1 MKKKKKSNVHIYLN
15 LSQSF
20 LKLRTLF
27 SSPDINANKLDA
39 ILGDLR
45 FARKQI
51 QKHAKRRPRKIL
63 TECIDTLFEMIEEGN
78 REKITDFLDL
88 IRDMPEIALK
98 KRTFRSFCK
107 EIDAF
112 NHKYEEYCFC
122 DINTIHIQ
130 ISKETFKNLLKSAKH
145 RSPLMLTFAISLF
158 LLPLICSIFYVSSLN
173 NTNNISGFPVL
184 TVLGALIIGV
194 GLSNIP
200 IAFFF
205 QYSGRKATT
214 PCLLIGGAMIAI
226 SVFMINNPQLYDPDV
241 SALYFVSLLF
251 MLLVPPIFYF
261 LFRSGVEDWTMRT
274 KHISKSKIR
283 KLKTGKKNYW
293 WFEALHKEENLG
305 HIYHLNK
312 LYTLLY
318 ILLFSLTL
326 FAGLK
331 REMHLILCPMNVLL
345 YALTAYM
352 YLFTSAQHN
361 IDHYG
366 KPFIFLARGPNKKL
380 TSSFLD
386 IIAAAVILAPACIIA
401 QITATIW

>member
-1 MKKKKKSNVHIYLN
+1 MKKKKINSAPYIN
-15 LSQSF
+15 LQQT
-20 LKLRTLF
+20 LIKLRALF
-27 SSPDINANKLDA
+27 SSPDANANKLDA

-51 QKHAKRRPRKIL
+51 AKHAKRRPKKIL
-63 TECIDTLFEMIEEGN
+63 VYAIDTLFEMIEEGN
-78 REKITDFLDL
+78 REKIRDFADL
-88 IRDMPEIALK
+88 IHNMPEIALK
-98 KRTFRSFCK
+98 KRNFRSFAR
-107 EIDAF
+107 EISAF
-112 NHKYEEYCFC
+112 NNKYEEFCFG

-130 ISKETFKNLLKSAKH
+130 ISKVSFENLRKSAKH
-145 RSPLMLTFAISLF
+145 RFPLILTFAISLF
-158 LLPLICSIFYVSSLN
+158 LLPLICSIFYISSLSD
-173 NTNNISGFPVL
+173 TNNISGFPVL
-184 TVLGALIIGV
+184 TVLGALVIGV

-205 QYSGRKATT
+205 QYSGRKVTV
-214 PCLLIGGAMIAI
+214 PCLLIGGATIAI

-241 SALYFVSLLF
+241 SALCFVSLLF

-318 ILLFSLTL
+318 ILIFSLTL

-366 KPFIFLARGPNKKL
+366 KPFILLARGPNKRL

-386 IIAAAVILAPACIIA
+386 FIAAAVILAPACIIV

>member
-1 MKKKKKSNVHIYLN
+1 MKKKKINSAPYLN
-15 LSQSF
+15 LQQT
-20 LKLRTLF
+20 LIKLRALF
-27 SSPDINANKLDA
+27 SSPDINTNKLDA

-51 QKHAKRRPRKIL
+51 VKHAKRRPKKIL
-63 TECIDTLFEMIEEGN
+63 VYAIDTLFETIEEGN
-78 REKITDFLDL
+78 REKIRDFADL
-88 IRDMPEIALK
+88 IHNMPEIALK
-98 KRTFRSFCK
+98 KRNFRSFAR
-107 EIDAF
+107 EISAF
-112 NHKYEEYCFC
+112 NNKYEEFCFG

-130 ISKETFKNLLKSAKH
+130 ISKESFENLRKSAKH
-145 RSPLMLTFAISLF
+145 RFLLILTFAISLF
-158 LLPLICSIFYVSSLN
+158 LLPLICSIFYISSLSD
-173 NTNNISGFPVL
+173 TNNISGFPVL

-251 MLLVPPIFYF
+251 MLWAPPIFYF

-318 ILLFSLTL
+318 ILIFSLTL

-366 KPFIFLARGPNKKL
+366 KPFIFLARGPNKRL

-386 IIAAAVILAPACIIA
+386 FIAAAVILAPACIIV